1 MIKINVIWIGKNHVG
16 FPESG
21 VQEFVTKIGHMA
33 KLDVRT
39 LEVKTKSKDADGM
52 KKEEAE
58 RLLPLL
64 DDKMQVILLDER
76 GQQPDSIQFA
86 KKLEQWVD
94 SGKVPTFVIGGAY
107 GFHESVLQK
116 FPQKIS
122 LSNMVMTHQ
131 LARVVLLEQMYR
143 ALNILKGTEYH
154 K

>member
-1 MIKINVIWIGKNHVG
+1 
-16 FPESG
+16 
-21 VQEFVTKIGHMA
+21 MA
-33 KLDVRT
+33 
-39 LEVKTKSKDADGM
+39 SAACSSADILFFSAIIAAAFAAVSFGAIAAKHEEGM

-58 RLLPLL
+58 RLLSVL
-64 DDKMQVILLDER
+64 DDKMNVILLDER
-76 GQQPDSIQFA
+76 GQQPDSVQFA
-86 KKLEQWVD
+86 RKLEQWVD

-131 LARVVLLEQMYR
+131 LARVVLLEQIYR